1 MTEHVT
7 IPQFSILQFC
17 IPAVWLFVLDPIFC
31 SLRYVTLHIRS
42 TPIDHLLTTDVNAV
56 AASASET
63 VQSLAEKEIF
73 TVPVSGNETLHVTLL
88 LDLIKIIQLV
98 CTKELFPMRM
108 ETSKNVLLDKCMLHH
123 CLYYK

>member
-1 MTEHVT
+1 MH
-7 IPQFSILQFC
+7 S
-17 IPAVWLFVLDPIFC
+17 C
-31 SLRYVTLHIRS
+31 SLIIRFRPYFLLTALCD
-42 TPIDHLLTTDVNAV
+42 TPYSVDSNHLLITDVNAV